1 MTTMKALVKKQA
13 AEGLWLEEAP
23 IPEFGIND
31 VFIKVLRTAICGT
44 DLHIY
49 NWNAWARKTIPV
61 PMVVGH
67 EFVGEVVSV
76 GDNNYDNGEAATID
90 ANVGQYYQEFVGNY
104 TGAYGPGSPTD
115 RFYPTPGNHDYL
127 TTDAQPYY
135 DYFT

>member
-1 MTTMKALVKKQA
+1 LLAIDFAVIGDYGFDGPSELAVADMVKS
-13 AEGLWLEEAP
+13 
-23 IPEFGIND
+23 
-31 VFIKVLRTAICGT
+31 
-44 DLHIY
+44 
-49 NWNAWARKTIPV
+49 WNPD
-61 PMVVGH
+61 
-67 EFVGEVVSV
+67 FVVSV